1 MNGKIYHLFSVS
13 VLVLAIL
20 TLFMSC
26 SRVDRE
32 ENENNGI
39 EEISGYKIS
48 NFLDKDKILELKKSV
63 VNKKANIKEFSVKSS
78 MSVEKYD
85 FDSVKKIEDNLGNT
99 YYSVPKMDN
108 PKEVL
113 GLIPFGKTF
122 KFIEVSVEDLSNGN
136 IRTIELRNLDNTFS
150 AKFGY
155 DKSNNSV
162 IKYDGYQNKVGL
174 KTLSNDTS
182 IMSSGCGQGVIDCMS
197 NIYTKR
203 GWTSVAATLFT
214 AYAPQI
220 GVAVAAGCAASR
232 CL

>member
-13 VLVLAIL
+13 VLALAIL
-20 TLFMSC
+20 ILFVSC

-48 NFLDKDKILELKKSV
+48 KFLDKDKILELKKSV

-99 YYSVPKMDN
+99 YYSVPKTDN

-136 IRTIELRNLDNTFS
+136 VRTIELRNLDNTFS

-155 DKSNNSV
+155 DKSIVLLNMTDTK
-162 IKYDGYQNKVGL
+162 IKLGL
-174 KTLSNDTS
+174 KHYPMIFL
-182 IMSSGCGQGVIDCMS
+182 
-197 NIYTKR
+197 
-203 GWTSVAATLFT
+203 
-214 AYAPQI
+214 
-220 GVAVAAGCAASR
+220 
-232 CL
+232 